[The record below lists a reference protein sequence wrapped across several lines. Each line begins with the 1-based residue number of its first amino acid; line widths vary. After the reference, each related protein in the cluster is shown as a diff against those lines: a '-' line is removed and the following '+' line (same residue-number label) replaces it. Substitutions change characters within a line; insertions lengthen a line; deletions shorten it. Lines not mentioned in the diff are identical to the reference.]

1 MESDQQQI
9 TIPKTIKQ
17 EPGIKH
23 VKTETAL
30 DSFETSTS
38 NVKMELDIKKE
49 IDPLDKSECENDDF
63 KIVEQFDSEN
73 LEKSSIGK
81 KNNKPKQT
89 LVLMNELMETNNVD
103 ESLKNVEIQ
112 TSNLK
117 KEIDPLAINACKNED
132 FKTVKHFDSEN
143 PEKACKVVPETVSFK
158 LIMELPKEKLPTIL
172 DILKYYKFLCYDQTR
187 IQNQR

>member
-38 NVKMELDIKKE
+38 NVKMEVDLISIYEYGSGNHD
-49 IDPLDKSECENDDF
+49 NF
-63 KIVEQFDSEN
+63 EQFNSEN
-73 LEKSSIGK
+73 LEEISIGK
-81 KNNKPKQT
+81 KNNKRKQT

>member
-17 EPGIKH
+17 EPGIEH

-38 NVKMELDIKKE
+38 NVKMEVDLISIYEYGSGNLD
-49 IDPLDKSECENDDF
+49 NF
-63 KIVEQFDSEN
+63 EQFNSEN
-73 LEKSSIGK
+73 LEKNYIGK
-81 KNNKPKQT
+81 KNNKQKQT
-89 LVLMNELMETNNVD
+89 LVLMNELMETKNVD

-132 FKTVKHFDSEN
+132 FKAVKHFDSEN
-143 PEKACKVVPETVSFK
+143 PEKVCKVVPEKVSIK

-172 DILKYYKFLCYDQTR
+172 DILKYYKFLCYDQRR